1 MTRDD
6 TVVRDT
12 RPRGGTMYVTR
23 SRGMLS
29 GLLLVLLG
37 IWGAII
43 PFVGPYFSYAYTPD
57 RAWAW
62 TWGRFWL
69 AVLPGAAAIVGGLL
83 LIGTT
88 HRAVGVFAGWLASA
102 AGAWFVV
109 GPILSQL
116 WGGSTGSAGVPVG
129 GTTRQVLEQIGFF
142 SGLGV
147 VILFLAAQ
155 ALGRFTV
162 RSVRDI
168 VPTETYRR
176 DTVVTEPAATRPVTE
191 PVAARPVAPPVVER
205 ERTTPVVE
213 TERERTA
220 EFEGNRVDTPP
231 AETVRAPAVEH
242 EVTPVSGEGATR
254 VDTRRTP

>member
-12 RPRGGTMYVTR
+12 RPRGGAMYVTR

-62 TWGRFWL
+62 TWGRLWL
-69 AVLPGAAAIVGGLL
+69 EVLPGAAAIVGGLM
-83 LIGTT
+83 LIGTA

-109 GPILSQL
+109 GPALSRL
-116 WGGSTGSAGVPVG
+116 WASPDGDAGVPIG
-129 GTTRQVLEQIGFF
+129 GPTQQVLEQIGFF

-168 VPTETYRR
+168 VPAETYRR
-176 DTVVTEPAATRPVTE
+176 DTVVTEPAATRPV
-191 PVAARPVAPPVVER
+191 ADPVAPPVVER

-231 AETVRAPAVEH
+231 AETVQAPAVEH
-242 EVTPVSGEGATR
+242 ETTPVSGEGATR
-254 VDTRRTP
+254 LHTHRTP